1 MLERVVQF
9 IIVLSSLI
17 ILAYS
22 ISTFSFE
29 EITALFIPIG
39 FFYALVFS
47 GLILLVLLLGEFCIS
62 TFCICD
68 FLQIQYPQYN

>member
-47 GLILLVLLLGEFCIS
+47 GLILLVLLLGEF
-62 TFCICD
+62 
-68 FLQIQYPQYN
+68 